1 MVSYISYVCLVVL
14 LILVASKDLTP
25 YKISQFEL
33 RRRTK
38 LGDERAKQIKR
49 RNANLAYFASISQ
62 ILQAII
68 LIEITIL
75 GLYTINPILAIVM
88 SLVVGIFYN
97 KIASLKMVRKISNFV
112 IKPFVNTVGTL
123 LLAIKPYVGFL
134 SFISDKDMN
143 STQPLYSRFELQH
156 LLDNSHGVLT
166 ADEKSLIISSL
177 EFDDKLAKDVMV
189 QKDKIVY
196 IKKNEFLGPLALSE
210 LYNLGHDRLPVID
223 KDINQVV
230 GILHIKT
237 LLALDTKKSATAEK
251 VMDPKVYYV
260 NQDQTLRQAVA
271 LFLTTHHHMGIV
283 INEKLETVGII
294 TLDDVL
300 SALFGKKLSYEFDDH
315 DNIHAVARR
324 VK

>member
-1 MVSYISYVCLVVL
+1 MVSNILYIGLVIL
-14 LILVASKDLTP
+14 LILVASKDLKP
-25 YKISQFEL
+25 FNISQYEL
-33 RRRTK
+33 SRRTK

-49 RNANLAYFASISQ
+49 RNANLAYFASIGQ

-75 GLYTINPILAIVM
+75 GLYTLNPILAIALSM
-88 SLVVGIFYN
+88 IVGIFYK
-97 KIASLKMVRKISNFV
+97 KIASLKMVRTISNFV
-112 IKPFVNTVGTL
+112 LKPFIRTISSL

-134 SFISDKDMN
+134 SFISTKELT
-143 STQPLYSRFELQH
+143 STATLHSRFELQH
-156 LLDNSHGVLT
+156 LIDDSNGILT
-166 ADEKSLIISSL
+166 PDEKSLIVSSL
-177 EFDDKLAKDVMV
+177 GFDDKLVKDIMV
-189 QKDKIVY
+189 KKDKIVY

-223 KDINQVV
+223 KNINQVV

-237 LLALDTKKSATAEK
+237 LLTLDTKKSSTAEK

-260 NQDQTLRQAVA
+260 NQDQTLRQAMA
-271 LFLTTHHHMGIV
+271 LFLTTHHHMSIV

-300 SALFGKKLSYEFDDH
+300 SALFGKKLSDEFDDY